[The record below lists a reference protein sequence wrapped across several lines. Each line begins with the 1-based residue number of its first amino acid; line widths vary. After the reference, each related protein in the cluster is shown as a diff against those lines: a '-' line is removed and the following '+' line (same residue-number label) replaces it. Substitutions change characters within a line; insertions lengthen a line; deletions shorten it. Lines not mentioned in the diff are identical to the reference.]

1 MSAEM
6 LEELEKKLGLTF
18 NNIELLKLA
27 LIHRSYLNEQDNVTE
42 SNERLEFLGDAVLS
56 LVVADYLYKI
66 YPDQS
71 EGSLTN
77 LRSALVRRETLCKWA
92 LQFGLGDFLLLGKGE
107 TNSGGRTRP
116 AILAGTFEAVLGA
129 LFMEGG
135 LVATHN
141 WLLPLIKAE
150 LEEIVSESRHLNFK
164 TRLQIEAQRRFHV
177 APIYEVVGL
186 TGLEHERIFEVEV
199 RVADQPFGRGNGTT
213 KQIAQQEAARSAL
226 ETLAALPDVIEAS

>member
-18 NNIELLKLA
+18 KDIGLLELA

-56 LVVADYLYKI
+56 LVVADYLYKT

-92 LQFGLGDFLLLGKGE
+92 LEFGLGDYLLLGKGE
-107 TNSGGRTRP
+107 ANSGGRTRP
-116 AILAGTFEAVLGA
+116 AILAGTFEALLGA
-129 LFMEGG
+129 LFMEGE
-135 LVATHN
+135 LAATYN

-150 LEEIVSESRHLNFK
+150 LEEIFSENRHLNFK

-177 APIYEVVGL
+177 APVYALVGQ
-186 TGLEHERIFEVEV
+186 TGLEHERIFEIEV
-199 RVADQPFGRGNGTT
+199 RIADQPFGRGNGTT
-213 KQIAQQEAARSAL
+213 KQLAQQEAARLTL
-226 ETLAALPDVIEAS
+226 ETLSTLPEAIEPA